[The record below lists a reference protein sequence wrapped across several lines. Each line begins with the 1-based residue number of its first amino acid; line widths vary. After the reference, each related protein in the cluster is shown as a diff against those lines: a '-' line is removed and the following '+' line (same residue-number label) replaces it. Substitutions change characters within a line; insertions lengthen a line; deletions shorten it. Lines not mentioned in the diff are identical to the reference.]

1 MIETIGICLV
11 LLLTVPILAFAII
24 FSVGALCG
32 VAAYH
37 LSRQVVVS
45 YQPMRKAF
53 DPQKEK
59 NQAMAKAQKLAS
71 EAADLQASYIGGI
84 HLTREQYLAQENGK

>member
-1 MIETIGICLV
+1 MIETIGICLAI
-11 LLLTVPILAFAII
+11 LLTVPLLAFAMI

-37 LSRQVVVS
+37 LSRQVVVA

-59 NQAMAKAQKLAS
+59 NQILAKVQK
-71 EAADLQASYIGGI
+71 EADELRKLQTGYLEGI
-84 HLTREQYLAQENGK
+84 QLTREQYLAQENGK